1 MSPIT
6 SVVFDCNVFLQSML
20 SSHGAAHACWE
31 RVLAGEVKLYVTA
44 YILAEIR
51 KLPEHRKLRR
61 FRNFTAERVE
71 RYLEE
76 VLKSAVLVPTPAP
89 EFTYSRDPDD
99 AHYVNL
105 AIATGAL
112 LVVSNDKDLLDL
124 MLNGNTDGDAL
135 RAKHPQLRILT
146 PPQFLA
152 DLSSSVI

>member
-1 MSPIT
+1 MSETT
-6 SVVFDCNVFLQSML
+6 SAVFDCNVFLQSML

-61 FRNFTAERVE
+61 FRNFTSERVE
-71 RYLEE
+71 RFLEE
-76 VLKSAVLVPTPAP
+76 LLKSAVLVSTPP
-89 EFTYSRDPDD
+89 QEFTYSRDPDD

-105 AIATGAL
+105 AIVTGAF

-124 MLNGNTDGDAL
+124 MLHGNADGEAL

-146 PPQFLA
+146 PPRFLA
-152 DLSSSVI
+152 DLPSSAD